1 MIEESFFGGRA
12 GAGGEDGR
20 RLLERIR
27 TKFGIYFAVIMH
39 YTRKHIL
46 DYYVG
51 EESD

>member
-1 MIEESFFGGRA
+1 MIEGSLFGGRA
-12 GAGGEDGR
+12 EVGGEDGR

-39 YTRKHIL
+39 YIRNHIL
-46 DYYVG
+46 DNYVS